1 MEYANLGK
9 TGLRVSRICLGF
21 MSYGDARWNG
31 WAMDIEESLD
41 LIKKAYDAG
50 INFFDT
56 ANVYSNGKSEE
67 ILGKAIKQFNMPRD
81 RIVVATKV
89 YFPVR
94 EGYEMPNPRTQF
106 KDPALVNRCGL
117 SRKHVFDACDASLK
131 RLGLDYIDLYQIHRF
146 DKNTPIE
153 ETMEALHDLVKS
165 GKVRY
170 IGASSMHAWEFQK
183 ANHIAEKN
191 GWTKFISMQNLYNLL
206 YREEEREVIP
216 YSLDAGIGGIP
227 WSPLA
232 FGVLACKNRNTAR
245 SQNDLAVGLLQIRE
259 SDQKILDRLVE
270 VAEKK
275 KASPA
280 QIALAWLLSKPFVTA
295 PIVGITKAEYLDDAV
310 GALKINL
317 TEDECQYLE
326 EPYAPRPLIPM

>member
-1 MEYANLGK
+1 
-9 TGLRVSRICLGF
+9 
-21 MSYGDARWNG
+21 
-31 WAMDIEESLD
+31 
-41 LIKKAYDAG
+41 
-50 INFFDT
+50 
-56 ANVYSNGKSEE
+56 
-67 ILGKAIKQFNMPRD
+67 
-81 RIVVATKV
+81 
-89 YFPVR
+89 
-94 EGYEMPNPRTQF
+94 
-106 KDPALVNRCGL
+106 
-117 SRKHVFDACDASLK
+117 
-131 RLGLDYIDLYQIHRF
+131 
-146 DKNTPIE
+146 
-153 ETMEALHDLVKS
+153 MEALQDLVKS

-232 FGVLACKNRNTAR
+232 FGILACKNRNTTR

-259 SDQKILDRLVE
+259 TDQKILNRLEE

-280 QIALAWLLSKPFVTA
+280 QVHKKL
-295 PIVGITKAEYLDDAV
+295 
-310 GALKINL
+310 
-317 TEDECQYLE
+317 
-326 EPYAPRPLIPM
+326 MH